1 MSRTH
6 LPLGSIFVAVVIT
19 TLASADEARF
29 AKWAKVEFSFRGPAA
44 QGRGEPNPFAVKLD
58 VDFCAPGGRHY
69 RVPGFYDGDGRGGLD
84 GDVWKVRFSADE
96 IGSWTY
102 TTISDNQQLHGKTG
116 RFTVSDV
123 PANAEGF
130 WRWGRLEAVGTADN
144 SIRYLKFRDGPYWLK
159 AGCDDPENFLG
170 RYLHYNTL
178 DKRKAA
184 VDYLAQHGIN
194 SLYIMSHNI
203 DGDGKDVWPWL
214 GRNGTRG
221 QGERRGE
228 RPL

>member
-1 MSRTH
+1 MRIFH

-116 RFTVSDV
+116 RFAVSDV
-123 PANAEGF
+123 PANEVVRAGKAFCLAKHGESYALYLPEGGEVEVQLPA
-130 WRWGRLEAVGTADN
+130 GRDFVVTWWNPAQGRA
-144 SIRYLKFRDGPYWLK
+144 
-159 AGCDDPENFLG
+159 CNFTHESRVRGDRQKLVAPG
-170 RYLHYNTL
+170 
-178 DKRKAA
+178 
-184 VDYLAQHGIN
+184 
-194 SLYIMSHNI
+194 
-203 DGDGKDVWPWL
+203 DGDRAARIVLVQQP
-214 GRNGTRG
+214 
-221 QGERRGE
+221 QARRQ
-228 RPL
+228 P